1 MKDDASYGQSDAAEP
16 PGQAGQ
22 ENGQVRSAA
31 GRGGDPAG
39 ERLRRDRRRM
49 AMHGVQRS
57 GEARFGAERVQAQ
70 PLPDERVQEQLAP
83 EAKTEEGL
91 VTHLRLSILYSNN
104 EQP

>member
-1 MKDDASYGQSDAAEP
+1 VKDDASDGQSEAAES
-16 PGQAGQ
+16 PGQAGRKDD
-22 ENGQVRSAA
+22 QVRSAA

-39 ERLRRDRRRM
+39 ERLRRDRRRV

-57 GEARFGAERVQAQ
+57 GEARSGAERVQAQ
-70 PLPDERVQEQLAP
+70 SLPDARVQEQLAP

-91 VTHLRLSILYSNN
+91 VTHLRLSILYSIN